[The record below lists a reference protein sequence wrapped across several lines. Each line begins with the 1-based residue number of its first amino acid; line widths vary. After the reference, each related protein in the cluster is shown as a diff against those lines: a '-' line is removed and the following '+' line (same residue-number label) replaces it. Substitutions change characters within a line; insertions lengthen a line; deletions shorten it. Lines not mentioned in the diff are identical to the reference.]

1 MVEDKSFPLNADSKD
16 SYYYY
21 YYLRWYIK
29 GNLLSSPIVRE
40 SENFPFKPWSQPIL
54 RVLRPYVFCVF
65 CGGHVRYVFL
75 GKRGE
80 GVASAERKCVVST
93 LHARHARAVCIPVA
107 PTNVVTFTNVVKKTT
122 SVVNTCSLM

>member
-1 MVEDKSFPLNADSKD
+1 MNANW
-16 SYYYY
+16 
-21 YYLRWYIK
+21 LIYIPD
-29 GNLLSSPIVRE
+29 LFCALVDARLD
-40 SENFPFKPWSQPIL
+40 KPWSQPIL

-107 PTNVVTFTNVVKKTT
+107 PTNVVTFTNVVMFANVVTRVHKCSKKNT

>member
-1 MVEDKSFPLNADSKD
+1 MPCRMRCKRA
-16 SYYYY
+16 
-21 YYLRWYIK
+21 IT
-29 GNLLSSPIVRE
+29 LSI
-40 SENFPFKPWSQPIL
+40 KPWSQPIL

-65 CGGHVRYVFL
+65 CGGHVRYVFW

-107 PTNVVTFTNVVKKTT
+107 PTNVVTFTNVVMFTNVVTRVHKCSKKTQ
-122 SVVNTCSLM
+122 M